1 MPQNPH
7 VPVRD
12 KSEDAT
18 SGMAA
23 ELKCVQADTGEPG
36 IFVVLIKRD
45 GIVLNMDIGRVNE
58 IADVLYK
65 AIGLEE
71 FLVIDSGRDPGV
83 FQTLGVEPST
93 PKLLMFQKGQL
104 VPPVWLVDPE
114 RPDIGSWLAALE
126 KAGVE
131 LPGR

>member
-1 MPQNPH
+1 MRLNPLL
-7 VPVRD
+7 PIRD

-18 SGMAA
+18 PGMAVA
-23 ELKCVQADTGEPG
+23 LQGVQARTGEPG
-36 IFVVLIKRD
+36 VFVVLIKRD
-45 GIVLNMDIGRVNE
+45 GIVLNMDAGRVSE
-58 IADVLYK
+58 IADVLHD

-71 FLVIDSGRDPGV
+71 FLVIDSGRNPEV
-83 FQTLGVEPST
+83 FRTLGVEPST

-114 RPDIGSWLAALE
+114 RPDVGSWLAALE

-131 LPGR
+131 LP